1 MFFGGRTSCFK
12 NVKQEHKRPALFGY
26 GSKQPL
32 WFYLPSHSNKR
43 ARGEKLVNFRA
54 ENIIIIAEASSATS
68 PPLFFT
74 GETFLNKIKKKKQSL
89 SFFLCLIIIPSVHM
103 LCNSWAVACPSL
115 SFSVPGHKLLTKPKA
130 QLKED
135 LFVPGWNDTF
145 SCSFS
150 YSSRSVFL
158 SWLLSFWR
166 WWVFFIY
173 TILMRVISGITG

>member
-1 MFFGGRTSCFK
+1 MKVQYQYNIVLQERKKKYYSIVQVHGRRNEVSKSGGAIHKKKRHEPPTVIKSEVRGKVVIFVSFGGRTSCFK

-74 GETFLNKIKKKKQSL
+74 GETFLNKIKKKKNSLFL
-89 SFFLCLIIIPSVHM
+89 SFFV
-103 LCNSWAVACPSL
+103 
-115 SFSVPGHKLLTKPKA
+115 
-130 QLKED
+130 
-135 LFVPGWNDTF
+135 
-145 SCSFS
+145 
-150 YSSRSVFL
+150 
-158 SWLLSFWR
+158 
-166 WWVFFIY
+166 
-173 TILMRVISGITG
+173 